1 MKQALLGAIVP
12 LADLLED
19 GADTLRRYDLNCCQ
33 VNCWDDALMTRDNA
47 ERLLEKTQGIALVGL
62 WAGWPGPKAWNFTEG
77 PATLGLVPRDWR
89 QRRLEALYKAAEFA
103 TWMGVTD
110 VVTHIG
116 FIPENP
122 STTEYLDFIA
132 CLRPLVQDYR
142 AKGLCFGFETGQ
154 ETPITL
160 LRTIQ
165 DLGGE
170 GLCINLDPANLLM
183 YGKANP
189 VDAVSIYGPYIHS
202 VHVKDGLYP
211 TNGQELGQEMPVG
224 EGRVNFPALL
234 PALYQYGFEGS
245 YVIERE
251 ITGPQQGPDILKA
264 RDLIRSILA
273 TL

>member
-1 MKQALLGAIVP
+1 MKQALIGAIVP
-12 LADLLED
+12 LKELLQD
-19 GADTLRRYDLNCCQ
+19 GADALRKYDLNCCQ
-33 VNCWDDALMTRDNA
+33 VNCWEPELMTQENA
-47 ERLLEKTQGIALVGL
+47 RRLLEKTEGITLVGL

-77 PATLGLVPRDWR
+77 PATLGLVPRDFR
-89 QRRLEALYKAAEFA
+89 DSRMQALKRAADFA
-103 TWMGVTD
+103 TWIGVTD

-132 CLRPLVQDYR
+132 CLRHVVQVFLDR
-142 AKGLCFGFETGQ
+142 GLCFGFETGQ

-165 DLGGE
+165 DLGTE
-170 GLCINLDPANLLM
+170 QLCINLDPANLLM
-183 YGKANP
+183 YGKGNP
-189 VDAVSIYGPYIHS
+189 IDAVSIYGKYIHS

-211 TNGQELGQEMPVG
+211 TNGWDLGQETAVG
-224 EGRVNFPALL
+224 DGRVHFPLLL
-234 PALYQYGFEGS
+234 PELYRQGFDGS

-251 ITGPQQGPDILKA
+251 ISGPQQGPDILRA